1 MREQP
6 RYRWHLGCILLKMA
20 AISLLTGV
28 PGIAW
33 WPGTIAAGGVT
44 SALASVSTSC
54 TPSHAVRIS
63 FGSDGG
69 GWFAL

>member
-6 RYRWHLGCILLKMA
+6 RYRCDLGCILLKMA

-44 SALASVSTSC
+44 SALASVSAFLHPKPRRRDS
-54 TPSHAVRIS
+54 V
-63 FGSDGG
+63 
-69 GWFAL
+69 WL